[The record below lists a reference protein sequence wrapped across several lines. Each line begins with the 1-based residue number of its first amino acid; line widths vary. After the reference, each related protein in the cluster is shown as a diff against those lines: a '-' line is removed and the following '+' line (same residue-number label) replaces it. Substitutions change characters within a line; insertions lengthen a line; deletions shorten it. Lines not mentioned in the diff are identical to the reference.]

1 MRELKEINND
11 IQAIDGKMDV
21 LRAQRNVLA
30 DERRERM
37 FADFCEKYGVKRGDI
52 VHTER
57 YGDMMVCGIDTRWDD
72 WIQVRKIKKNGEPY
86 NMVSTQSQ
94 SVFAGCKVIRHKEE
108 ADK

>member
-1 MRELKEINND
+1 MRELKDINKD
-11 IQAIDGKMDV
+11 IEAIDGKMAV
-21 LRAQRNVLA
+21 LRAQRNVLT

-57 YGDMMVCGIDTRWDD
+57 YGDMMVCGIDTRWGD

-86 NMVSTQSQ
+86 SVVNTQSQ
-94 SVFAGCKVIRHKEE
+94 SVFDGCKVIKHI
-108 ADK
+108 DD

>member
-1 MRELKEINND
+1 MRELKEINKD
-11 IQAIDGKMDV
+11 IDAIDGKMAV
-21 LRAQRNVLA
+21 LRAQRNVLT

-57 YGDMMVCGIDTRWDD
+57 YGDMMVCGIDTRWGD

-86 NMVSTQSQ
+86 SVVNTQSQ
-94 SVFAGCKVIRHKEE
+94 SVFDGCKVIRHME
-108 ADK
+108 D

>member
-1 MRELKEINND
+1 MRELKEINKD
-11 IQAIDGKMDV
+11 IDAIDGKMAV
-21 LRAQRNVLA
+21 LRAQRNVLT

-86 NMVSTQSQ
+86 SVVNTQLQ
-94 SVFAGCKVIRHKEE
+94 SVFDGCKVIRHME
-108 ADK
+108 D

>member
-11 IQAIDGKMDV
+11 IEAIDGKMAV
-21 LRAQRNVLA
+21 LRAQRNVLT

-57 YGDMMVCGIDTRWDD
+57 YGDMMVCGIDTRWGD

-86 NMVSTQSQ
+86 SVVNTQSQ
-94 SVFAGCKVIRHKEE
+94 SVFDGCKVIKHI
-108 ADK
+108 DD

>member
-1 MRELKEINND
+1 MRELKEINKD
-11 IQAIDGKMDV
+11 IDAIDGKMAV
-21 LRAQRNVLA
+21 LRAQRNVLT

-57 YGDMMVCGIDTRWDD
+57 YGDMMVCGIDTRCGD

-86 NMVSTQSQ
+86 SVVNTQSQ
-94 SVFAGCKVIRHKEE
+94 SVFDGCKVIRHME
-108 ADK
+108 D

>member
-1 MRELKEINND
+1 MRELREINKD
-11 IQAIDGKMDV
+11 IEAIDGKMAV
-21 LRAQRNVLA
+21 LRAQRNVLT

-57 YGDMMVCGIDTRWDD
+57 YGDMMVCGIDTRWGD

-86 NMVSTQSQ
+86 SVVNTQSQ
-94 SVFAGCKVIRHKEE
+94 SVFDGCKVIRHI
-108 ADK
+108 DD

>member
-1 MRELKEINND
+1 MRELSEINKD
-11 IQAIDGKMDV
+11 IEAIDGKMAV
-21 LRAQRNVLA
+21 LRAQRNVLT

-57 YGDMMVCGIDTRWDD
+57 YGDMMVCGIDTRWGD

-86 NMVSTQSQ
+86 SVVNTQSQ
-94 SVFAGCKVIRHKEE
+94 SVFDGCKVIRHIE
-108 ADK
+108 D

>member
-1 MRELKEINND
+1 MRELSEINKD
-11 IQAIDGKMDV
+11 IEAIDGKMAV
-21 LRAQRNVLA
+21 LRAQRNVLT

-57 YGDMMVCGIDTRWDD
+57 YGDMMVCGIDTRWGD

-86 NMVSTQSQ
+86 SVVNTQSQ
-94 SVFAGCKVIRHKEE
+94 SVFDGCKVIGHIE
-108 ADK
+108 D

>member
-1 MRELKEINND
+1 MRELKDINKD
-11 IQAIDGKMDV
+11 IEAIDGKMAV
-21 LRAQRNVLA
+21 LRAQRNVLT

-57 YGDMMVCGIDTRWDD
+57 YGDMMVCGIDTRWGD

-86 NMVSTQSQ
+86 SVVNTQSQ
-94 SVFAGCKVIRHKEE
+94 SVFDGCNVIRHI
-108 ADK
+108 DD

>member
-1 MRELKEINND
+1 MRELKDINKD
-11 IQAIDGKMDV
+11 IEAIDGKMAV
-21 LRAQRNVLA
+21 LRAQRNVLT

-57 YGDMMVCGIDTRWDD
+57 YGDMMVCGIDTRWGD

-86 NMVSTQSQ
+86 SVVNTQSQ

>member
-1 MRELKEINND
+1 MRELKDINKD
-11 IQAIDGKMDV
+11 IEAIDGKMAV
-21 LRAQRNVLA
+21 LRAQRNVLT

-57 YGDMMVCGIDTRWDD
+57 YGDMMVCGIDTRWGD

-86 NMVSTQSQ
+86 SVVNTQSQ
-94 SVFAGCKVIRHKEE
+94 SVFDGCKVIRHIE
-108 ADK
+108 D